1 MYLYIYINNVYRERE
16 RRPRPRPCQQAWGA
30 LARTKRKGQTRLL
43 LLRRPSCARPAS
55 PAVIRIALLLSI
67 KRAVQG
73 NALQQIPCAVTAH
86 QELVGCSWLLRFSNV
101 AKVGLSCRMRG
112 STSHRAACRYCVAE
126 VGKGAVRLL
135 LMRKNAAKQNGQAA
149 GGPYVSSRCSQLH
162 EDFL

>member
-1 MYLYIYINNVYRERE
+1 MYIERE
-16 RRPRPRPCQQAWGA
+16 RAKASPMSAGLGGTRKD
-30 LARTKRKGQTRLL
+30 KRKGQTRLL

-86 QELVGCSWLLRFSNV
+86 QELVGCSWLLWFSNV